1 MAIKGNRNIKGGANS
16 SSSTVPKEKVMKQ
29 LSKEE
34 AIFIASKIQQAN
46 FKGVEFET
54 YQQIMLKLKSI
65 VDNG

>member
-1 MAIKGNRNIKGGANS
+1 MAIKGKRNIKGGIKT
-16 SSSTVPKEKVMKQ
+16 SSSTVSKNKVMNQ

-65 VDNG
+65 IDNG